1 MGRSISILISKSW
14 TANGSSDICL
24 SITLGLLAFVC
35 NIKIRTKLEMLLTT
49 KKTTTKNM
57 SPHPC
62 HSHIESLPELIVY
75 HHCRTV
81 RRGVQGVRTLFW
93 ENYLW
98 SACPLI
104 MLYIS
109 ISFHE
114 HILNVF
120 QLIQGKQNYY
130 CQTSKENSSKKYI
143 EKSYTAWCAHHL
155 MMLYISVKFHENIL
169 KGFLLIQL
177 QLHLLNFKGE

>member
-1 MGRSISILISKSW
+1 
-14 TANGSSDICL
+14 
-24 SITLGLLAFVC
+24 
-35 NIKIRTKLEMLLTT
+35 MLLTT
-49 KKTTTKNM
+49 KKNKQKTYV
-57 SPHPC
+57 SPPLPL
-62 HSHIESLPELIVY
+62 SHRKFTRTNCLSSLQD
-75 HHCRTV
+75 HTQ
-81 RRGVQGVRTLFW
+81 RGAWVRTLFW

-130 CQTSKENSSKKYI
+130 CQTSKKNSSKKYTD
-143 EKSYTAWCAHHL
+143 KSYTAWCAHHL

-169 KGFLLIQL
+169 KGFLLIQR